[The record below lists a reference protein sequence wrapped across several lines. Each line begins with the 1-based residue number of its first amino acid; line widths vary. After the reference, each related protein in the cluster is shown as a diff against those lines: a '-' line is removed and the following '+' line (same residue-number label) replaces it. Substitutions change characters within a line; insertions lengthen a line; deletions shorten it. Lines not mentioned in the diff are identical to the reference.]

1 MEVSKNDMKEHT
13 MNGKLTFSLIELALT
28 TTTTDALHSPEVSQ
42 QLITFKQFVHGVLV
56 RFS

>member
-1 MEVSKNDMKEHT
+1 
-13 MNGKLTFSLIELALT
+13 MNGKLTFSLIELALTT